1 MKAPELIAK
10 VRNLPSISQ
19 AALALVGL
27 LEQGDSC
34 NEDIVQVLKRD
45 SVLTA
50 KLLRAC
56 NSPYLALDAPV
67 DSVDQAVLILGH
79 GQILHMVLTLAFGGA
94 MSVTLPAYALDATDL
109 LRHSFTAATAAE
121 KAVNS
126 GLQIDIDAPLAFTVG
141 LLHDFGKLVIQ
152 QVLTPEMQSAIRKQ
166 VAEGLSTADAERNVV
181 GVDHAEVGSTLL
193 YMWRLPEPIIEG
205 VANHHRP
212 VLEPRPHVSAV
223 ASLANSIAHLAAGA
237 AGCERYRLPADGALA
252 SAFEFGPDQ
261 IDSLVSAVREA
272 HEKSHHLTG
281 AV

>member
-1 MKAPELIAK
+1 MTAPQLIAK
-10 VRNLPSISQ
+10 VKNVPSISQ
-19 AALALVGL
+19 TALALVPL
-27 LEQGDSC
+27 LERGDSS
-34 NEDIVQVLKRD
+34 NEDIVQVLNRD

-56 NSPYLALDAPV
+56 NSPYLALDTPV

-94 MSVTLPAYALDATDL
+94 MSVTLPAYALEATDL
-109 LRHSFTAATAAE
+109 LRHSFATATAAE

-126 GLQIDIDAPLAFTVG
+126 SSRIEIDAPLAFTVG

-152 QVLTPEMQSAIRKQ
+152 QVLTSEMQNAIRSQ
-166 VAEGLSTADAERNVV
+166 VSAGLSTADAEREVV

-205 VANHHRP
+205 VANHHHP
-212 VLEPRPHVSAV
+212 VLEPRPRVSAV
-223 ASLANSIAHLAAGA
+223 ASLANSIAHLAAGE
-237 AGCERYRLPADGALA
+237 AGCEQYKLPADGALA
-252 SAFEFGPDQ
+252 SAFELGPDQ
-261 IDSLVSAVREA
+261 IELLISSVREV
-272 HEKSHHLTG
+272 HKKSHHLMG

>member
-1 MKAPELIAK
+1 MTASQLIAK

-19 AALALVGL
+19 AALALVSL
-27 LEQGDSC
+27 LEGGDSS
-34 NEDIVQVLKRD
+34 NEDVVQVLKRD

-94 MSVTLPAYALDATDL
+94 MSVTLPAYALDMTDL
-109 LRHSFTAATAAE
+109 VRHSFTTATAAE
-121 KAVNS
+121 KAVNN
-126 GLQIDIDAPLAFTVG
+126 GLLTDIDAPLAFTVG

-152 QVLTPEMQSAIRKQ
+152 QVLTPEMQSGIRMK
-166 VAEGLSTADAERNVV
+166 VTEGFATFEAEKAVV

-193 YMWRLPEPIIEG
+193 YMWRLPEAIIEG

-212 VLEPRPHVSAV
+212 VLEPRPGASAV
-223 ASLANSIAHLAAGA
+223 ANLANSLAHLAAGQP
-237 AGCERYRLPADGALA
+237 GNERYQIAPDGPVAR
-252 SAFEFGPDQ
+252 AFQLGPDQ
-261 IDSLVSAVREA
+261 LESLLSSLRQA
-272 HEKSHHLTG
+272 HEKSQHLLS